1 MLTIN
6 MVAVRAL
13 LFAAAIAASHIPSPT
28 RAHGAMLN
36 PPPRNAIDSTIPGA
50 DWGDGQNQTGHLE
63 PLGVSCQNGTEPC
76 RPGQSVFWFS
86 QARIRM
92 IMQCCVN
99 MLCCTRC

>member
-1 MLTIN
+1 

-50 DWGDGQNQTGHLE
+50 DWGDGQNHGAPRAARRLLPERHRAL
-63 PLGVSCQNGTEPC
+63 PAGAVRLLVL
-76 RPGQSVFWFS
+76 PG
-86 QARIRM
+86 AHPHD
-92 IMQCCVN
+92 N
-99 MLCCTRC
+99 AMLC